1 MKKNITIIEIS
12 QNTKQVWSV
21 YETEKNYSEFESAL
35 IDCDLDSI
43 IIESEKEKNL
53 DLQKIEHAFTFE
65 NLIPVVTR
73 DLDGKILMQAF
84 VNEEALRKTFE
95 TKFGHYFSR
104 SRNSLWFK
112 GETSGNTQSIKSI
125 FYDAK
130 RKFLVYEVVQNLA
143 ACHEGYYSC
152 YFRKIE
158 KGELVQID
166 SEKKF
171 DSEKIYNK

>member
-1 MKKNITIIEIS
+1 MKKIISIIEIS
-12 QNTKQVWSV
+12 KNTKEVWSV
-21 YETEKNYSEFESAL
+21 YSTEENYSEFESGL

-43 IIESEKEKNL
+43 IIESEVENNL
-53 DLQKIEHAFTFE
+53 DLQKIELAFEFE
-65 NLIPVVTR
+65 NLIPVVTQ

-84 VNEEALRKTFE
+84 VNAEALRKTFE
-95 TKFGHYFSR
+95 TNFGHYFSR

-112 GETSGNTQSIKSI
+112 GETSGNTQEIKNIS
-125 FYDAK
+125 YDAK
-130 RKFLVYEVVQNLA
+130 KKFLVYKIVQNLA

-152 YFRKIE
+152 YFRKIL